1 MPRWEALRRRHIFPM
16 LGVLLMQAAAPPM
29 SGHAFAILTSIVAP
43 AVLTNACSVLAL
55 GTGNGM
61 VDRTRVINSEL
72 IRLPDGSP
80 DYPDLARQLDLL
92 RVRSQFLLKGLTAVY
107 AALGGFAASA
117 LVSVL
122 GAVAEFRNFHA
133 GFWIISVLAF
143 VVGIFAVTSLVI
155 GCTLMVRESRLALQ
169 SMAEEADLARRQ
181 FESRSR
187 GAERR

>member
-1 MPRWEALRRRHIFPM
+1 M

-55 GTGNGM
+55 GTGNRM
-61 VDRTRVINSEL
+61 ARVVDRTRVINSEL

-133 GFWIISVLAF
+133 GFWIVSVLAF
-143 VVGIFAVTSLVI
+143 AVGIFAVTSLVI